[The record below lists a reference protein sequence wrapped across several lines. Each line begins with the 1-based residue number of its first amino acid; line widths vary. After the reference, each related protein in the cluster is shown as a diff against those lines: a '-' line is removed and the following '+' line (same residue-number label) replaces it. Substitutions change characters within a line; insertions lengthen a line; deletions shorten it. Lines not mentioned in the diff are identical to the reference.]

1 MTLVHINIIKGT
13 TRTVYTDSLMGS
25 SKAMFIKMP
34 LLVNIGA
41 KVHVKRLAFIL
52 SFSDIS
58 FFASLILSLSR
69 LPYKVSFSPP
79 A

>member
-1 MTLVHINIIKGT
+1 MTLVHMNIIKGT

-41 KVHVKRLAFIL
+41 KVHNNYMEGSGSATIK
-52 SFSDIS
+52 
-58 FFASLILSLSR
+58 
-69 LPYKVSFSPP
+69 
-79 A
+79 